1 MINNIM
7 TMDLRPQIS
16 VAKASTSLSSMSL
29 PAIVGFKTPQLKEK
43 ATIRIKKIK
52 RGDNIIIPGEIEED
66 YVDIIEEEINS
77 HSEGGF
83 GIGGDNFFASPNLL
97 SSNSSPLFVSP
108 PAKKRKTKYLK
119 NCYIIDYIQSPKQR
133 CGLGTEAIKSLA
145 EKAMFD
151 KKADGRIVT
160 FSAPIIKES
169 SPALF
174 FYKLGFRFTE
184 PEANDYMEK
193 CIRDKIPDIPAQI
206 GMMYLPKARL
216 HKLLRYGD
224 LF

>member
-1 MINNIM
+1 MINNIT

-52 RGDNIIIPGEIEED
+52 RGDNIIIPGEIDDD
-66 YVDIIEEEINS
+66 YVDIVEEEIRHNS
-77 HSEGGF
+77 GGY
-83 GIGGDNFFASPNLL
+83 GIGGSSFFASPNLFL
-97 SSNSSPLFVSP
+97 DDSSPLYAP
-108 PAKKRKTKYLK
+108 PPVKKRKTKYLK
-119 NCYIIDYIQSPKQR
+119 NCYIIDYIQSPKVG
-133 CGLGTEAIKSLA
+133 CGMGTEAIKNLA

-184 PEANDYMEK
+184 PEANECMEK
-193 CIRDKIPDIPAQI
+193 CLKDKIPDIPAQI
-206 GMMYLPKARL
+206 GMMYLPKNRL